1 MSVNTSEP
9 EEDTTESP
17 KGTTQGPA
25 RARVTATEKRRHRDA
40 EAARLRAAGHDYDTI
55 ADRLKFRDRSG
66 ARKAVQRALSD
77 VVQTSTDEARR
88 LAMQRLDG
96 LRRLLVNLV
105 TETGLAPRD
114 TIAAVRALLAVEER
128 EAKLLG
134 LDITAAPVVTGNILD
149 AEIARLTRE
158 IGALDA
164 LPVRDPWER
173 PDWTPADRVADDVHR
188 DGQHHPGAEVVPI
201 NHRNGHGTNG
211 TRAED
216 EEIRST

>member
-1 MSVNTSEP
+1 MRINMVINRSEP
-9 EEDTTESP
+9 EVDTTESP

-40 EAARLRAAGHDYDTI
+40 EAAQLRASGLSYDDI
-55 ADRLKFRDRSG
+55 ADKLKFRDRSG
-66 ARKAVQRALSD
+66 ARKSVQRALSD
-77 VVQTSTDEARR
+77 VVRQSTDEARV
-88 LAMQRLDG
+88 LAQQRLDG

-188 DGQHHPGAEVVPI
+188 DGQSAEVVRMP
-201 NHRNGHGTNG
+201 RRGD
-211 TRAED
+211 R
-216 EEIRST
+216 